1 MPFFPPAARRVWNSL
16 SKRRACWFVL
26 VLLLGPAAPSA
37 GDPDGK
43 QLFTTKACIGCHN
56 VGAPSLGPGPE
67 LTQIA
72 YQRDRAWMRAWL
84 TNPKTIKKDT
94 IMPVPVW
101 KSPAE
106 MDAVIDYL
114 FAAKR
119 PIPDADSTDGQKLVN
134 DYGCVTCHAIHG
146 KGGKPQF
153 PDLLLEAKHHDAAF
167 LDRWLQNPSAVD
179 PKTFMARFPLTPT
192 QRKAIVT
199 YIVSLSKK

>member
-1 MPFFPPAARRVWNSL
+1 MPSSMKGIRWLVPAIVLVTGAAR
-16 SKRRACWFVL
+16 AH
-26 VLLLGPAAPSA
+26 GA
-37 GDPDGK
+37 PDGK
-43 QLFTTKACIGCHN
+43 LLFTQKACIGCHN

-67 LTQIA
+67 LTQVA

-84 TNPKTIKKDT
+84 TDPKKIKKDT
-94 IMPVPVW
+94 IMPAPVW
-101 KSPAE
+101 KSPE
-106 MDAVIDYL
+106 ELDAVIDYL

-119 PIPDADSTDGQKLVN
+119 PIPEADSTDGQKLVT

-153 PDLLLEAKHHDAAF
+153 PDLVFEAKHHDATF

-192 QRKAIVT
+192 QRKAIVG
-199 YIVSLSKK
+199 YIVSLANK